1 MTVNAPAKINL
12 ILDITGKLENGYHS
26 IKTVMQTLELCDT
39 ITVSRANTGITI
51 SCNNPNIPLNEKNI
65 AFKAAEKM
73 MELYKIPG
81 GVKIN
86 INKKIPVAAGL
97 AGGSTDCAAV
107 LCAMNEVFSLGIDDI
122 TLKQIGTELGADVP
136 FCIQKGT
143 ALCEGIG
150 EILTPLKPYPE
161 KTVLLVKPDFGVSTQ
176 WVYKNL
182 DLNIITHPYT
192 DAFID
197 EYSNNIQNSYKYMGN
212 VLEQVT
218 ASEYAEIDIIK
229 NKMLELGAEF
239 SMMSGSGPTVFGLF
253 KSEAAAK
260 PCFEYFKNMYNDV
273 ILTKTKN

>member
-143 ALCEGIG
+143 VLCEGIG